1 MPDPALSRRAV
12 LLGLGTLTLGS
23 WFPILRAAA
32 APPAARTF
40 GYRVDILMLFGLIQ
54 YSVSGSMVEEVD
66 AGAGRYRVLSPG
78 AAPESPPAWKP
89 GA

>member
-1 MPDPALSRRAV
+1 MALV
-12 LLGLGTLTLGS
+12 S
-23 WFPILRAAA
+23 WCPTRSATAAA
-32 APPAARTF
+32 APSTRTF